1 MLGHVWSQ
9 YELLKP
15 PPPGT
20 TVHRPAAHEYLR
32 HERETPSN
40 SRRQFIVRDEFSSF
54 SFILYI
60 IYISASRMVWILDR
74 DDTQLDEGVAVMVMV
89 MVMVEVAKVVTVDW
103 AVVAYVP
110 VLPKHARVSSR
121 D

>member
-1 MLGHVWSQ
+1 
-9 YELLKP
+9 
-15 PPPGT
+15 
-20 TVHRPAAHEYLR
+20 
-32 HERETPSN
+32 
-40 SRRQFIVRDEFSSF
+40 
-54 SFILYI
+54 
-60 IYISASRMVWILDR
+60 MVWILDR